1 MENKTLTEIED
12 KRQKYLEYQ
21 KQYRA
26 THKKQKQEYNQN
38 NKEKLAE
45 LQRKYD
51 RERRANKDPIYMAG
65 LKERQ
70 KRWREKKKDGKES
83 RRRQTL
89 RTITT
94 HNN

>member
-12 KRQKYLEYQ
+12 KRQKYLDYK

-70 KRWREKKKDGKES
+70 KRWREKKRWKRKQKKANS
-83 RRRQTL
+83 
-89 RTITT
+89 
-94 HNN
+94 

>member
-1 MENKTLTEIED
+1 MENKTLAEIED

-70 KRWREKKKDGKES
+70 KRWREKKKMEKKAEEGKLLE
-83 RRRQTL
+83 Q
-89 RTITT
+89 
-94 HNN
+94 

>member
-45 LQRKYD
+45 LQRNYD

-70 KRWREKKKDGKES
+70 KRWREKKRWKRK
-83 RRRQTL
+83 QKQ
-89 RTITT
+89 
-94 HNN
+94 NKF